1 MKIDLGHEEESL
13 WVSTTSSTF
22 KNWSLKPN
30 ENLSWNHFKN
40 SAKLND
46 VNNLQKPSNETVNQ
60 SGTSSMSSSFLMQN
74 PINTSPLISIPGT
87 SCIKHYHILNDKRYV
102 ITKDSDEN
110 VCVWDVLQA
119 RRLEFLGKENF
130 ENTIKLRQRFV
141 SVPNWFSVD
150 LKLGVLTINLDES
163 DWQSAWINFKDM
175 DSNHVR
181 QTQNIELS
189 EAKVN
194 YGHIFLESLFKNC
207 PLLNPNQLQICGSVI
222 MNTQTNSTPQSIIS
236 KDVERDKPGLLR
248 FNIPE
253 HTPIILSE
261 LAGRTLHRLEVK
273 DLSKESE
280 QQILSKVIPTWISD
294 ALSGKAAPKF
304 NRVNFVLNPFN
315 QNQKVVNKERLSS
328 IDLLQVKKLKE
339 HVYSKIL
346 KLDQTN
352 ENNQN
357 DSNNNNY
364 KNSEPDVSNP
374 SLDNLQQANRTIEL
388 ICSDQVNI

>member
-1 MKIDLGHEEESL
+1 MGHEQESL

-22 KNWSLKPN
+22 KNWSLKPEDN
-30 ENLSWNHFKN
+30 SSWNLIKN
-40 SAKLND
+40 TNKSNNIVQKLSND
-46 VNNLQKPSNETVNQ
+46 GVNQ

-74 PINTSPLISIPGT
+74 PINTCPLISIPGT
-87 SCIKHYHILNDKRYV
+87 SCIKNYHILNDKRYI

-130 ENTIKLRQRFV
+130 DNAIKLRQRFI

-150 LKLGVLTINLDES
+150 LKLGVLTINFDES

-181 QTQNIELS
+181 QTQNIDLS
-189 EAKVN
+189 DAKVN
-194 YGHIFLESLFKNC
+194 YGHIFLESLFKTC
-207 PLLNPNQLQICGSVI
+207 PLLNPNHLQTCSNVI
-222 MNTQTNSTPQSIIS
+222 MNSQQPNSTPQSSIS
-236 KDVERDKPGLLR
+236 KDEEKDQPGLLR
-248 FNIPE
+248 FNFAE

-261 LAGRTLHRLEVK
+261 SAGRTLHRLEVK
-273 DLSKESE
+273 DLGNESE
-280 QQILSKVIPTWISD
+280 QQMLSKLIPSWIYD
-294 ALSGKAAPKF
+294 ALSGKTVPKF
-304 NRVNFVLNPFN
+304 NRINFVLNPLN
-315 QNQKVVNKERLSS
+315 QNQKIVNKERLSS
-328 IDLLQVKKLKE
+328 IDLLQVKKVKE

-357 DSNNNNY
+357 DSNNNNC
-364 KNSEPDVSNP
+364 KNNEPGESNG
-374 SLDNLQQANRTIEL
+374 SQDTLQQASRTIEL
-388 ICSDQVNI
+388 ICSDQV